1 MSYNYE
7 ENNEINKLY
16 QTIKDDLN
24 FILNLHYKI
33 LDNYLLKKQNE
44 ETENEN
50 KNIHLK
56 EVRRTLESLKT
67 LLKITYELKSTKS
80 SDMLISIS
88 NMIDFYIPYFKT
100 LSSSIG
106 EKEFDLTILLKT
118 TEEYKKIVGYF
129 EDDLKELKEIFNKH
143 EELDLL
149 SEFNS
154 VTDILK
160 GRRSI

>member
-16 QTIKDDLN
+16 QTIRDDLN

>member
-56 EVRRTLESLKT
+56 EVRRNLERLKT

-118 TEEYKKIVGYF
+118 TEEYKKIVDYF

>member
-16 QTIKDDLN
+16 QTIIDDLN

-33 LDNYLLKKQNE
+33 LDTYLLKKKNE
-44 ETENEN
+44 ENEN

-56 EVRRTLESLKT
+56 EVRRNLESLKT
-67 LLKITYELKSTKS
+67 LLKITYDLKSTKS

-118 TEEYKKIVGYF
+118 TEEYKKIVDYF
-129 EDDLKELKEIFNKH
+129 ENDLKELKEIFNKN